1 MKEIEPTQK
10 EIEEYNDN
18 LQFKHIHTRIKIQ
31 HNYFCVIKDNKIT
44 NAIFVSNVAFKVN
57 KTEPQNNK
65 TFDLACYANKPFD
78 VVCYAPLTEIVL
90 GCFYDEKNASDYI
103 SHILELIAK
112 NN

>member
-44 NAIFVSNVAFKVN
+44 NAIFVSNVAFKINVL
-57 KTEPQNNK
+57 TSSIH
-65 TFDLACYANKPFD
+65 TYTFD
-78 VVCYAPLTEIVL
+78 VVCYAINFPSMEILL
-90 GCFYDEKNASDYI
+90 GYFYDEKNANDYI